1 MSISNVAINTF
12 NSSGSQSVCRANKYA
27 EDTLIESDFLTKCT
41 TKYIN
46 GTGQTVVQGSMKA
59 FPVGLPGQASNHDT
73 FAMPDDIDAIS
84 NVILTARMAFDI
96 PAGSD
101 AGANLAS
108 FANST
113 AIYFSN
119 TFLLTL
125 INKVEIRLGGL
136 VVDTLTS
143 DSIFARNVTETDNSC
158 SMSGSTIDG
167 QEYPNIYTNINRPS
181 NVSHGTAAI
190 KDNVIEWSVSIPF
203 TGRSSKMP
211 GAFLQAGS
219 TTNSLTMKVHYNK
232 FDPEMFAA
240 AVAVPNTDHEHE
252 GLHGAGGLWPIFG
265 IQKLTSNTTMIPE
278 NWKFSTSATVTT
290 HMITETEK
298 NFIRNNVVNRVL
310 KTSETLEY
318 PTPRDLVRADFTS
331 PIPDNLDQQIP
342 GAPSGEYKQVSFD
355 ISKFECNCSHILLS
369 LRVPGVSDDGS
380 FANTK
385 MTKAWPFSRGN
396 RYVAGVA
403 GNPTTISALTAST
416 ASPDAPAAAAGQAGF
431 GPWTTSGI
439 KKKPL
444 FDGWWSG
451 TDGKETAGPLVPE
464 NNDGDFMT
472 NNLCPLRHKRYETEP
487 TLIPWSPMFSDP
499 DYGNAAVQK
508 GSSYLVGPYNSGQL
522 EYIGSD
528 GYRNSDNF
536 MPTMPIVG
544 YTRDWLDSVELVIGG
559 NRTGFIPASAL
570 KLTNVDEFGLKS
582 SKDSGGIYM
591 LKLSDEA
598 FSTAGVPLSKCNNIK
613 LNIRIRTSI
622 YGTTGAGTAA
632 YDNGT
637 ARRLVMS
644 GFNHSNDW
652 TSLGSP
658 KLVATAVGT
667 TVQTTVG
674 GSISFAA

>member
-84 NVILTARMAFDI
+84 NVILTARMGFDI
-96 PAGSD
+96 PTGSD
-101 AGANLAS
+101 AGANMAS

-167 QEYPNIYTNINRPS
+167 QEYPNIYTNINRP
-181 NVSHGTAAI
+181 VYEGTGTAAI

-203 TGRSSKMP
+203 TGRSSKMS

-232 FDPEMFAA
+232 FDPEMFLA
-240 AVAVPNTDHEHE
+240 AVNVPNTLHEHE

-265 IQKLTSNTTMIPE
+265 IQKLTSNATMIPE

-331 PIPDNLDQQIP
+331 PIPDNLFQQIP

-369 LRVPGVSDDGS
+369 LRVPGVGDDGS

-385 MTKAWPFSRGN
+385 MTKAWPFSKGN
-396 RYVAGVA
+396 RY
-403 GNPTTISALTAST
+403 SASGLVTAAT
-416 ASPDAPAAAAGQAGF
+416 AAPLAPAGPAGF
-431 GPWTTSGI
+431 GPWTSAAT
-439 KKKPL
+439 KKPL

-451 TDGKETAGPLVPE
+451 ADGKETAGPLVPE

-487 TLIPWSPMFSDP
+487 TLISWSPVFSDP
-499 DYGNAAVQK
+499 AFLNAAGQK
-508 GSSYLVGPYNSGQL
+508 GSSYLVGPYNNGQL
-522 EYIGSD
+522 EYIESTGD
-528 GYRNSDNF
+528 RNSDNF
-536 MPTMPIVG
+536 MPTVPIVG

-622 YGTTGAGTAA
+622 YGTTGAGTDA
-632 YDNGT
+632 YYDGT

-644 GFNHSNDW
+644 GFNHSTDW

>member
-84 NVILTARMAFDI
+84 SVILTARMGFDI
-96 PAGSD
+96 PTGSD
-101 AGANLAS
+101 AGANMAS

-167 QEYPNIYTNINRPS
+167 QEYPNIYTNINRP
-181 NVSHGTAAI
+181 VYEGTGTAAI

-203 TGRSSKMP
+203 TGRSSKMS

-232 FDPEMFAA
+232 FDPEMFLA
-240 AVAVPNTDHEHE
+240 AVNVPNTLHEHE

-265 IQKLTSNTTMIPE
+265 IQKLTSNATMIPE

-331 PIPDNLDQQIP
+331 PIPDNLLQQIP

-396 RYVAGVA
+396 RYTGTGGSVTALLAGVSSE
-403 GNPTTISALTAST
+403 SAA
-416 ASPDAPAAAAGQAGF
+416 AAAAGQAGF
-431 GPWTTSGI
+431 GPWTISGI

-451 TDGKETAGPLVPE
+451 MSGKETAGPLVPE

-487 TLIPWSPMFSDP
+487 TLIDWSPLYSEPENQRPLWASQNGSD
-499 DYGNAAVQK
+499 
-508 GSSYLVGPYNSGQL
+508 YLIGPYNSGQL
-522 EYIGSD
+522 DYIGSD
-528 GYRNSDNF
+528 DHRSSDNF
-536 MPTMPIVG
+536 MPTIPIVG

-570 KLTNVDEFGLKS
+570 KLTNVDEFGLTS
-582 SKDSGGIYM
+582 SKDSGGIYV

-622 YGTTGAGTAA
+622 YGTTGAGVAA
-632 YDNGT
+632 YADGT

>member
-1 MSISNVAINTF
+1 
-12 NSSGSQSVCRANKYA
+12 
-27 EDTLIESDFLTKCT
+27 
-41 TKYIN
+41 
-46 GTGQTVVQGSMKA
+46 
-59 FPVGLPGQASNHDT
+59 
-73 FAMPDDIDAIS
+73 
-84 NVILTARMAFDI
+84 
-96 PAGSD
+96 
-101 AGANLAS
+101 
-108 FANST
+108 
-113 AIYFSN
+113 
-119 TFLLTL
+119 
-125 INKVEIRLGGL
+125 
-136 VVDTLTS
+136 
-143 DSIFARNVTETDNSC
+143 
-158 SMSGSTIDG
+158 
-167 QEYPNIYTNINRPS
+167 
-181 NVSHGTAAI
+181 
-190 KDNVIEWSVSIPF
+190 
-203 TGRSSKMP
+203 
-211 GAFLQAGS
+211 
-219 TTNSLTMKVHYNK
+219 
-232 FDPEMFAA
+232 
-240 AVAVPNTDHEHE
+240 
-252 GLHGAGGLWPIFG
+252 
-265 IQKLTSNTTMIPE
+265 MIPE

-331 PIPDNLDQQIP
+331 PIPDDFSQQIP

-380 FANTK
+380 FSNTK
-385 MTKAWPFSRGN
+385 MTSAWPFSKGN
-396 RYVAGVA
+396 RYSTSG
-403 GNPTTISALTAST
+403 ALEAANVSG
-416 ASPDAPAAAAGQAGF
+416 AAAGPAGF
-431 GPWTTSGI
+431 GPWTSAGT
-439 KKKPL
+439 KKPL

-451 TDGKETAGPLVPE
+451 KNDKETAGPLVPE

-499 DYGNAAVQK
+499 SFFNAAGQK
-508 GSSYLVGPYNSGQL
+508 GSSYLVGPTNSGQL
-522 EYIGSD
+522 EYIESEGD
-528 GYRNSDNF
+528 RNSDNF
-536 MPTMPIVG
+536 MPTVPIVG

-559 NRTGFIPASAL
+559 NRTGFIPATAL

-622 YGTTGAGTAA
+622 YGTTGAGTTA
-632 YDNGT
+632 YDAGT

-644 GFNHSNDW
+644 GFNHSTDW